1 MQIKRLEAVVGA
13 KLFDRT
19 KRSVKLTNAGEQLW
33 SYAQQMLRLQEEAL
47 SSFGKAALTG
57 LVRLGA
63 TDTSMCY
70 LPRILPRFAQVHP
83 LTELEIR
90 CDRSWEALDA
100 LDAGEVDLA
109 LVTQP
114 CGRRGGQVV
123 CREALIWALAR
134 GSAASYQAPL
144 PLAIFAPGCIYRDAA
159 LKALDVAGRNWRHA
173 YSSPSRSGL
182 DVAVAAGL
190 AVTIVP
196 QSALTPELRP
206 VDAAAGLPPLPD
218 IEILLF
224 RRAKETSAA
233 VVSLAE
239 VLITTLGTKA

>member
-1 MQIKRLEAVVGA
+1 MKADLDIDLLRSFVAVAESKHFTRAAERLNRVQSAVSMQVKRLEAVVGA

-19 KRSVKLTNAGEQLW
+19 KRSVKLTDAGEQLW

-57 LVRLGA
+57 RVRLGA

-123 CREALIWALAR
+123 CRVCRRTRQTRPSAGRYAR
-134 GSAASYQAPL
+134 IRPL
-144 PLAIFAPGCIYRDAA
+144 PTTPANARAA
-159 LKALDVAGRNWRHA
+159 RPTATDSTRPRRHGR
-173 YSSPSRSGL
+173 G
-182 DVAVAAGL
+182 
-190 AVTIVP
+190 
-196 QSALTPELRP
+196 
-206 VDAAAGLPPLPD
+206 
-218 IEILLF
+218 
-224 RRAKETSAA
+224 RA
-233 VVSLAE
+233 
-239 VLITTLGTKA
+239 

>member
-1 MQIKRLEAVVGA
+1 M
-13 KLFDRT
+13 
-19 KRSVKLTNAGEQLW
+19 
-33 SYAQQMLRLQEEAL
+33 
-47 SSFGKAALTG
+47 
-57 LVRLGA
+57 
-63 TDTSMCY
+63 
-70 LPRILPRFAQVHP
+70 
-83 LTELEIR
+83 EIR

-134 GSAASYQAPL
+134 GSAASHQAPL

-159 LKALDVAGRNWRHA
+159 LKALDDAGRNWRHA

-239 VLITTLGTKA
+239 VLITTLDTTRRTA